1 MTDALMHQV
10 SAIPPVT
17 EWRGKG
23 PQLIAERGVFTVRW
37 DAPEQVQFEFDMLRV
52 DRRTG
57 TMTAEVTVWTYWPV
71 LDFVHS
77 ASLNLS
83 STQARTTLAKHLAG
97 RVRDRE
103 LDWPMLV
110 EQAVI
115 RTRNAFRAGEPSIL
129 LRDAPEPATAGA
141 LIPPIV
147 AADGA
152 TLLYG
157 DGGTAK
163 SLLGLALGVSLHTGR
178 GDVLGLEPAV
188 TRRVAFL
195 DWEWSAPVHKRRLR
209 RLLPDGELPDLRY
222 IRCALPLRDEV
233 DRLRRAIREHGIEY
247 VVIDS
252 VALAAGG
259 DPERA
264 ETAIEFFGALRQLEV
279 DALAIAHV
287 TKTTDGDKPFGSTFW
302 HNSARATWYVR
313 KVQELGASSFRV
325 ALVNKKANDAPL
337 SLPIGFEVE
346 MSAERTTI
354 RPTNLADTPELAK
367 EIPLR
372 LRIRQAVIGGSLT
385 YAELAERLEADVD
398 SVRRTV
404 TRHVGKTFTT
414 FPDGGAMRVGVL
426 AHD

>member
-1 MTDALMHQV
+1 MSLEERIA
-10 SAIPPVT
+10 AIPPAT
-17 EWRGKG
+17 AWPRHG
-23 PQLIAERGVFTVRW
+23 PQVIAERGVYTVRW
-37 DAPEQVQFEFDMLRV
+37 DAPEQVMFEFDMLRV
-52 DRRTG
+52 ERRSG

-77 ASLNLS
+77 AQLNLS

-97 RVRDRE
+97 RVSDRE
-103 LDWPMLV
+103 LDWPHLI
-110 EQAVI
+110 ETAVI
-115 RTRNAFRAGEPSIL
+115 LTRNAFRAGEPSIL
-129 LRDAPEPATAGA
+129 LRDAPEPVTAGA
-141 LIPPIV
+141 LLPPLL
-147 AADGA
+147 AADGT

-157 DGGTAK
+157 DGGTGK
-163 SLLGLALGVSLHTGR
+163 SLLALAAAVSLHTGR
-178 GDVLGLEPAV
+178 DLIGLPPAV
-188 TRRVAFL
+188 TRRVAYL

-209 RLLPDGELPDLRY
+209 RLLPDDEELPDLHY

-279 DALAIAHV
+279 DDLAVAHV
-287 TKTTDGDKPFGSTFW
+287 TKTSDGDKPFGSAFW
-302 HNSARATWYVR
+302 HNTARATWFVR
-313 KVQELGASSFRV
+313 KVQDVGASTFRV

-337 SLPIGFEVE
+337 ALPLGFEVS
-346 MSAERTTI
+346 MSDERTTI
-354 RPTNLADTPELAK
+354 RPSNLADTPDLAK

-372 LRIRQAVIGGSLT
+372 FRIRDALLGGSLT
-385 YAELAERLEADVD
+385 YAELADRLEADPETI
-398 SVRRTV
+398 RRTV
-404 TRHVGKTFTT
+404 NRHVGKSFTT
-414 FPDGGAMRVGVL
+414 WPEGTTVRVGVL